1 MMRPS
6 DMPTPAAD
14 RFTPANQVPDAR
26 GSSTPFEHAMRDAHT
41 PGERTQLALLAM
53 LRQQGIKLRDATS
66 FGLPGWFRLGVRPPE
81 SQQALWRALEG

>member
-1 MMRPS
+1 
-6 DMPTPAAD
+6 
-14 RFTPANQVPDAR
+14 
-26 GSSTPFEHAMRDAHT
+26 MRDAHT
-41 PGERTQLALLAM
+41 PGERTQLAM

>member
-1 MMRPS
+1 M
-6 DMPTPAAD
+6 
-14 RFTPANQVPDAR
+14 
-26 GSSTPFEHAMRDAHT
+26 GDAHT